1 MVMLTLNILFDNCF
15 NLFSVS
21 QYQELEAR
29 DLLMLIQF
37 KYSLLFR
44 LVSGLVYGL
53 RVTYSQLKMISN
65 YKIASP
71 KSIGF

>member
-29 DLLMLIQF
+29 YLLMLIEF
-37 KYSLLFR
+37 KYSLLFC
-44 LVSGLVYGL
+44 LVLGLVYGL

-65 YKIASP
+65 YKIASL
-71 KSIGF
+71 KSIDF